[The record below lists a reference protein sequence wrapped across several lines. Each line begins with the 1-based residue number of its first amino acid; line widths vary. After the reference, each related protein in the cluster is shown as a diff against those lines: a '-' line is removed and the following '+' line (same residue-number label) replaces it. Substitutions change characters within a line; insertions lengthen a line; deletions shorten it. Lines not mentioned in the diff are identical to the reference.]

1 MIFIS
6 QKMSS
11 SEIETIFNS
20 LFPIS
25 ERKAFSQ
32 KLSYG
37 TAGFRMKADSILD
50 RVVFSV
56 GLLACLRALER
67 NESVG
72 VMITASHN
80 GAQDNGVKLVDPSG
94 EMLEA
99 SWEEKAMRLA
109 NRIHDASELAATC
122 QELAKELNLDGN
134 STKTL
139 CICVGK
145 DTRESSDRLVEY
157 LKAAIS
163 TFRKEGI
170 VFVDYGLVIT
180 PQLHYMVMLAN
191 SHQETKNFLSQA
203 FTSHEE
209 KQAKVQDKL
218 SENLNIYYENISHA
232 FKSLVHKLEK
242 PIDVNLDCA
251 FGVGGK
257 KVKELASHLKGFVN
271 LTIVN
276 DFEQVGIQ
284 SSQQYLNHKCGAEYV
299 QKQKAV
305 PINCE
310 NFKNLASIDGDG
322 DRLVF
327 YYINSNGD
335 LCLLDGDKIA
345 SLLVKF
351 IGEMLKKT
359 NLLDQLIV
367 GIVQT
372 AYANGSSTTYLK
384 QVLGEERIFCV
395 PTGVKYLHHKA
406 KDLDVGVYF
415 EANGHGTVVFSD
427 RSKKAIDD
435 LYNKSKHE
443 PSEMAEAISNLYA
456 FTNLIN
462 STVGDAFSDL
472 LAVVAVLSYY
482 HWSWSDWDSHLY
494 TDVPSV
500 QDKLRVKDRTI
511 IKTSTDETQVISP
524 SGIQDKINE
533 CVAKVKKGRAFIR
546 PSGTEDVV
554 RVYAEAETQQEAKD
568 LAIDVLHIIYNDL
581 QGTEKPPSKL

>member
-1 MIFIS
+1 M
-6 QKMSS
+6 
-11 SEIETIFNS
+11 SEIETTFDS
-20 LFPIS
+20 LFPIN

-109 NRIHDASELAATC
+109 NRIHDASELASTC
-122 QELAKELNLDGN
+122 RELAKELNLNGRN
-134 STKTL
+134 SSKTL
-139 CICVGK
+139 CICIGK
-145 DTRESSDRLVEY
+145 DTRESSDRLVQY

-163 TFRKEGI
+163 TFRNDGI

-191 SHQETKNFLSQA
+191 SHQETKNFLSQS
-203 FTSHEE
+203 FSSHDE
-209 KQAKVQDKL
+209 KQSKIQDKL
-218 SENLNIYYENISHA
+218 SENLNIYYQNIAQA
-232 FKSLVHKLEK
+232 FESLVHKTK

-257 KVKELASHLKGFVN
+257 KVKELASHLKGLVN
-271 LTIVN
+271 FTIVN
-276 DFEQVGIQ
+276 DFE
-284 SSQQYLNHKCGAEYV
+284 H
-299 QKQKAV
+299 AV

-310 NFKNLASIDGDG
+310 TFKDLASIDGDG

-327 YYINSNGD
+327 YYINNNGD

-367 GIVQT
+367 GVVQT

-427 RSKKAIDD
+427 KAKKAIDD

-443 PSEMAEAISNLYA
+443 NSEISEAISNLHA

-462 STVGDAFSDL
+462 ATVGDAFSDL

-482 HWSWSDWDSHLY
+482 SWSWSDWDLHLY

-511 IKTSTDETQVISP
+511 IKTSADETQVLSP
-524 SGIQDKINE
+524 PGIQDKINQ

-554 RVYAEAETQQEAKD
+554 RVYAEAETQQEARD

-581 QGTEKPPSKL
+581 QGTEQPPSKL